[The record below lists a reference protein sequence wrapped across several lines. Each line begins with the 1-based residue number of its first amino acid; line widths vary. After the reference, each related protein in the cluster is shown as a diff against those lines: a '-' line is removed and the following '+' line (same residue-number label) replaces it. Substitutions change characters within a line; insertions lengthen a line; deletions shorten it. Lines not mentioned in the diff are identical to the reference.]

1 MADKTTIGF
10 EIRALNNLIKRYVHS
25 TKPSELDSSTGVHGW
40 ALRFFYE
47 NRDRDIF
54 QRDFEEQ
61 FSIRRSTA
69 TNMLKLMEANGLI
82 VRQSVEW
89 DARLKRIVLTEK
101 AIEIHKQIGKHIEET
116 EKRLSK
122 GISED
127 ELSVFYNIIDKIK
140 ANLEVSE

>member
-1 MADKTTIGF
+1 MLEKRTIGF

-25 TKPSELDSSTGVHGW
+25 TKPPELDSSTGVHGW

-47 NRDRDIF
+47 NRDKDIF
-54 QRDFEEQ
+54 QRDFEER

-82 VRQSVEW
+82 VRKSVER
-89 DARLKRIVLTEK
+89 DARLKKIVLTNK
-101 AIEIHKQIGKHIEET
+101 AIEIHKQISQHIEAT
-116 EKRLSK
+116 EKMLSN
-122 GISED
+122 GISEN

>member
-1 MADKTTIGF
+1 MAEKRTIGL

-25 TKPSELDSSTGVHGW
+25 TKPLELDCSTGVHGW

-47 NRDRDIF
+47 NRDKDIF
-54 QRDFEEQ
+54 QRDFEER

-82 VRQSVEW
+82 VRQNVEH
-89 DARLKRIVLTEK
+89 DARLKKIVLTDK
-101 AIEIHKQIGKHIEET
+101 AIEIHKKIGKHIEIT
-116 EKRLSK
+116 EKLLSK
-122 GISED
+122 GISEE
-127 ELSVFYNIIDKIK
+127 ELAVFYDIIDKVK

>member
-1 MADKTTIGF
+1 MAEERTIGF
-10 EIRALNNLIKRYVHS
+10 EIRALNNLIKRHIHS
-25 TKPSELDSSTGVHGW
+25 SKPTELDSSTGVHGW

-47 NRDRDIF
+47 NRDKDIF
-54 QRDFEEQ
+54 QRDFEER

-82 VRQSVEW
+82 VRQSVER
-89 DARLKRIVLTEK
+89 DARLKKIVLTDK
-101 AIEIHKQIGKHIEET
+101 AIEIHKKIGKHVEAT
-116 EKRLSK
+116 EKLLSK

-127 ELSVFYNIIDKIK
+127 ELSVFYNIIDKVK

>member
-1 MADKTTIGF
+1 MADKRAIGF

-25 TKPSELDSSTGVHGW
+25 SKPLELDSSTGVHGW

-47 NRDRDIF
+47 NRDKDIF
-54 QRDFEEQ
+54 QRDFEER

-82 VRQSVEW
+82 VRQNVEH
-89 DARLKRIVLTEK
+89 DARLKKIVLTEK

-116 EKRLSK
+116 EKLLSN
-122 GISED
+122 GISSE
-127 ELSVFYNIIDKIK
+127 ELSLFYNVIDKIK